1 MSCKLVYIYRR
12 FEKAFYHHI
21 QGLSSLNLF
30 PECLQPENRARKFLL
45 YVSAELT
52 IERAAQC
59 TKLEQSFA
67 HP

>member
-12 FEKAFYHHI
+12 FGKASCHHI
-21 QGLSSLNLF
+21 LNRSLNLF
-30 PECLQPENRARKFLL
+30 PECLQPEDRARKFLL
-45 YVSAELT
+45 NVSAELT
-52 IERAAQC
+52 IDRAAQC